1 MCRGTDGSSYDVMCR
16 HVDVSLNSNKFYL
29 IQLVA
34 NGHERYV
41 FTRWGRLGESGA
53 VALRRPFSAAEGE
66 QEFKSIF
73 ESKTANSW
81 DDRANFVEKPGKY
94 HLVPVSIPLAEA

>member
-16 HVDVSLNSNKFYL
+16 LMNVSSNSSKFYL

-81 DDRANFVEKPGKY
+81 DDRANFIEQPGKY
-94 HLVPVSIPLAEA
+94 HLVPVSIPLAT